1 MIDFFIS
8 LRGRYYETLQAMG
21 MIHILIDWVPNNF
34 SAAPMNEN
42 IACVATGSTLEEVKQ
57 NIMEAL
63 QFHVAGLMADGA
75 SVPEELQG
83 SLEAVFHLSTRA
95 LLKYTGGYITQK
107 ALSKETG
114 IAEQQLSHYA
124 NGLRHP
130 RPAIQKK
137 IIDGIQSIC
146 QHLTVVL

>member
-1 MIDFFIS
+1 
-8 LRGRYYETLQAMG
+8 MG
-21 MIHILIDWVPNNF
+21 KIQILIDWVPNNYG
-34 SAAPMNEN
+34 AAPMNED

-57 NIMEAL
+57 NILEAL
-63 QFHVAGLMADGA
+63 RFHVQGLLADGE

-137 IIDGIQSIC
+137 IIDGVQAIC
-146 QHLTVVL
+146 QHLTIVL

>member
-1 MIDFFIS
+1 
-8 LRGRYYETLQAMG
+8 MG
-21 MIHILIDWVPNNF
+21 KIQILIDWVPNNYG
-34 SAAPMNEN
+34 AAPMNED

-57 NIMEAL
+57 NILEAL
-63 QFHVAGLMADGA
+63 RFHVQGLLADGE

-137 IIDGIQSIC
+137 IIDGVQSIC